1 MKNRLYFVL
10 ALAGLLLSACTAE
23 EFPAEGGCIQAIME
37 SEATRTAV
45 TDEGVFT
52 WSEGDQV
59 WLQTTSG
66 SVTGTLSSGAGTS
79 SASFSFGSHFGELT
93 GKSVYPY
100 NSRHSISGDIL
111 NVFLPASY
119 DLGSSLNNTN
129 SVMYGVN
136 VGGKLKFNHMAGVM
150 RFRFKNVPAGV
161 NSFVLTLDKRING
174 IFEADLGEPYPIV
187 STEEASY
194 DSQKSVTL
202 NFDALTE
209 TSDICLYIPLPVGTY
224 ETLGLSLK
232 ADDQS
237 VWSYSNT
244 VTNTI
249 SRKTLKLMPLVTI
262 AGSIDGDIEGGGDDK
277 PDFDESELD
286 MDVLVDLLNMVK
298 KGSTDLDTY
307 VQSLNERVSLT
318 QSLLDENIWKMEEK
332 HIEIQE
338 HDEILER
345 VRQYKESLTQVL
357 SERLADLS
365 VYNEELNETE
375 NSLYSVSAWLSS
387 VADDIEYYKNNTTGY
402 EDVIGQ
408 FEIQVEELVAAIEYL
423 YERIESSLQHT
434 AYLANLIYQLSEDI
448 WEEQAAVNE
457 AVSISSDP
465 ETKTDNGIEDGIND
479 LKAKINELTT
489 IVASIDLY
497 LSEIESSIGAFVE
510 EFEYIV
516 AEVQTIK
523 AYEQETTAALEGAL
537 VELEE
542 LEQNAQALSLN
553 LEEYAQEYSM
563 YNEYYLE
570 LYEKIQRYD
579 KEMRWL
585 LEFLAN
591 GIQTEDDWITACDS
605 YEWLRYELM
614 ALLDEL
620 NELLKNVNF

>member
-1 MKNRLYFVL
+1 MKIRLYFVL

-129 SVMYGVN
+129 AVMYGVN

-307 VQSLNERVSLT
+307 VQSLNEKVSLT
-318 QSLLDENIWKMEEK
+318 QTVLDENIWNLEEK
-332 HIEIQE
+332 LREIEE
-338 HDEILER
+338 LDAVLEQIP
-345 VRQYKESLTQVL
+345 QYKESLTQFL

-402 EDVIGQ
+402 EDIISQ
-408 FEIQVEELVAAIEYL
+408 LEIRAGELADALENLCV
-423 YERIESSLQHT
+423 RIESSRHDI
-434 AYLANLIYQLSEDI
+434 IYYTQFVYDLLGYV
-448 WEEQAAVNE
+448 WEEQAAVN
-457 AVSISSDP
+457 AVASIRTDP

-497 LSEIESSIGAFVE
+497 LSEIESSIG
-510 EFEYIV
+510 EFV
-516 AEVQTIK
+516 AELDFAASEVQKIK
-523 AYEQETTAALEGAL
+523 DYEQETTVALEGAL

-570 LYEKIQRYD
+570 LY
-579 KEMRWL
+579 
-585 LEFLAN
+585 F
-591 GIQTEDDWITACDS
+591 
-605 YEWLRYELM
+605 
-614 ALLDEL
+614 
-620 NELLKNVNF
+620 